1 MADDQ
6 SFCVHDAEGV
16 RLSVLELYSYR
27 ARSGLSGCDGILDG
41 RL

>member
-6 SFCVHDAEGV
+6 SSCVHDAEGV
-16 RLSVLELYSYR
+16 GLSVLELYSYHGY
-27 ARSGLSGCDGILDG
+27 SGLSGCHGILDG